1 MVTKIIENLR
11 SGKIKKTEIIQLLKA
26 RGSLQKELFE
36 QARKIRQKHFGN
48 KVFVRGVI
56 EISNY
61 CRKNCD
67 YCAMRC
73 SNKELG
79 RYRLIPSKIFSIA
92 KQIKNVGIKTLF
104 IQSGEDITIDKIVE
118 EVLPKIKKELN
129 LKIILC
135 IGNRSKKQYKKFIK
149 LGADA
154 YILKFETSNLSLFQ
168 KIRHEPLQQR
178 LQCVKW
184 LKELGFK
191 VGTGNITG
199 LPGQTIESIADD
211 ILLAQKLHTNFVST
225 APFIPNQDTPFENA
239 PYGNL
244 NLVLNIIAIWRI
256 MFKDVLIPTVSAF
269 EKIKKNGQLLGFSAG
284 ANVITINFTPL
295 QYRKKYLI
303 YSKNRFIVSLN
314 HALKA
319 IKLAGLKPDIK
330 LPANLL

>member
-1 MVTKIIENLR
+1 MVNEIIENLKYEGIDK
-11 SGKIKKTEIIQLLKA
+11 SKIIQLLQA
-26 RGSLQKELFE
+26 RGNLQKELFE
-36 QARKIRQKHFGN
+36 QARKTRQKHFRN

-67 YCAMRC
+67 YCAMRYP
-73 SNKELG
+73 NKKLE
-79 RYRLIPSKIFSIA
+79 RYRLTASEICFIA

-118 EVLPKIKKELN
+118 EVLPKIKKELK

-154 YILKFETSNLSLFQ
+154 YILKFETSNPSLFQ
-168 KIRHEPLQQR
+168 KIRYEPLQQR
-178 LQCVKW
+178 LQCVRW

-191 VGTGNITG
+191 VGTGNITR

-211 ILLAQKLHTNFVST
+211 ILLAQQLHTHFVST
-225 APFIPNQDTPFENA
+225 APFIPNQDTPFENV
-239 PYGNL
+239 PYGDL
-244 NLVLNIIAIWRI
+244 NLALNTIAIWRI
-256 MFKDVLIPTVSAF
+256 MFKDVLIPTVSAL

-295 QYRKKYLI
+295 QYRKKILDLFQ
-303 YSKNRFIVSLN
+303 K
-314 HALKA
+314 
-319 IKLAGLKPDIK
+319 
-330 LPANLL
+330 